1 MSSLIVW
8 DVQLSKTYKTMKTSP
23 IVELS
28 NASGGF
34 LVVANTL
41 LTKHLNTSALS
52 AEPSALYN
60 LVNSPNLSLDEK
72 AVLTFCF
79 EGAILPAAYFNRM
92 VSHIEAFLSK
102 YPEISDSSH
111 WPQISS
117 IIAKSHATA
126 IGVDWHTGGDL
137 WFDRKGSRIIT
148 SSKPFFLVDAFLA
161 KILHV

>member
-8 DVQLSKTYKTMKTSP
+8 DVKLSKSYKTMKTSP
-23 IVELS
+23 ILELS

-34 LVVANTL
+34 LIVANTL
-41 LTKHLNTSALS
+41 LNKHLNTSALS
-52 AEPSALYN
+52 AEPSALYK
-60 LVNSPNLSLDEK
+60 LVNSPHMSLDEK

-102 YPEISDSSH
+102 YPEVSDSSH

-117 IIAKSHATA
+117 IIKNSHSAA
-126 IGVDWHTGGDL
+126 IGVDWHTGGEL
-137 WFDRKGSRIIT
+137 WFKSEGSRILT
-148 SSKPFFLVDAFLA
+148 SSRPFFLVDAFLA
-161 KILHV
+161 KISLT